1 MVLNST
7 IFHKIQ
13 FKYPLLIIILCMTII
28 VGNALAAT
36 GKISGIVIDKST
48 GEGVTD
54 ASVVVKNESLGAST
68 DLFGEYVILG
78 VNPGLFTVEV
88 SCVGY
93 APLIFTEV
101 YIATDQTTTLDIELV
116 PTLLDLEPV
125 FIEFDA
131 PDVILDKSSSGKVFD
146 ERILDAI
153 NPQSVADVV
162 SVSTGF
168 KIDEEGKMHLRG
180 GRAGDTA
187 FIVEGIDRRDPLVD
201 TQIGFS
207 FVGDAISEVNV
218 LTSGFN
224 AEYGRVM
231 GGVIEV
237 TTAEGKKDHYTGR
250 VEYQTDRL
258 VDSYSFDT
266 DRMEFSLGGPVPVI
280 GKWLKRPITF
290 YYTAVGN
297 LTNTYVGF
305 DIDREANDYIGL
317 GIDLPERQQNKYQT
331 TLKLAYNL
339 SNKEKL
345 SLYLTESYSKWDI
358 YPLGEGGIS
367 GNYGYGYKYN
377 LENRPWAF
385 NKQFSSTLSY
395 TNTLSSKTFFDVKF
409 IVFRTHSK
417 VQPGGKSPGE
427 FTLLDDIEN
436 LQAQAFDRNFN
447 GILDSD
453 EYLDTDGNGF
463 MDGYW
468 DANDNNIF
476 DGGGEGYEDL
486 NMNGCWDRGEDW
498 VDLNGNG
505 IYDAAEPWIDVV
517 NPLTGENNIGVFDPW
532 DIYSDVNG
540 NGRWDPAEP
549 QLDEQDWNGNGRWD
563 GERFIDANL
572 NGMYD
577 PWEPWTDLN
586 NNFLYDIG
594 EPFTD
599 KNGNGKFDYS
609 EGYDDKNFNGF
620 NDRRD
625 LAPTSTA
632 NPFIDADEPFIDGD
646 FYWDTGEPFID
657 EPDPITGEYNGYWNN
672 GEIWFDLPSS
682 FNLQTGAGVWHVGT
696 NMTLNGRYDPPNN
709 FFDEY
714 ELFTRPADWSF
725 SSERSRPIIYT
736 FSESAR
742 GGDWPADIYKL
753 IPGKSTWINRTLHD
767 TDPSTMEFNIHN
779 YTVDETE
786 EWYLDYNNN
795 GVWNSSDRYLNP
807 GTWDPTAF
815 WQERTS
821 TEYTLKFAIQ
831 SQATKYH
838 ELKTGAEIRYR
849 NLDMMSIS
857 QPDLAYNGEAVLP
870 EDSPWRDRGG
880 VRDFYQYNPI
890 EGAFYFQDK
899 MEFEGL
905 IVNSGLRTDFVIH
918 DQKVVDEFR
927 DRVAR
932 DEPGAIIAEAGKWRI
947 SPRLGIS
954 HPITSTSKLY
964 FNYGHFYQ
972 APSFQFFYRSATAN
986 FEANSVIGNPNL
998 DYEKTVQ
1005 YELGVNSEISDLL
1018 VLDISGYYKDQ
1029 YDMISTLDEKWKNI
1043 DLDRYANIDYGRMRG
1058 FEVSIE
1064 KKPANHYYFTVNY
1077 DFSFAFGKASDQHA
1091 SQEARLSNV
1100 PYNFNEHPLNWDET
1114 HKLNAYLTVMYD
1126 RGDHPKFLGFI
1137 LPDDWMATIQW
1148 SFGSGLPYT
1157 PSKYTTGIDD
1167 SNLILANSARRPW
1180 HESTTL
1186 QMEKYYT
1193 LSSKGGK
1200 RSGRDKRMFVG
1211 FSVRNLFNKRNVQ
1224 SLYGET
1230 GSPTQAVHPL
1240 NPSYNPGDN
1249 RQEYDANPRNFA
1261 PGRNIVFKAGYQF

>member
-1 MVLNST
+1 MVFIST
-7 IFHKIQ
+7 FFHKLR
-13 FKYPLLIIILCMTII
+13 FNSPLLIIILCMFLH
-28 VGNALAAT
+28 GGSALAAG
-36 GKISGIVIDKST
+36 GKIAGTVLDKST
-48 GEGVTD
+48 GEPVAD
-54 ASVVVKNESLGAST
+54 ANVVLKGELHGAAT
-68 DLFGEYVILG
+68 DLDGFYTILG
-78 VNPGLFTVEV
+78 VNPGVYTVEV

-93 APLIFTEV
+93 HEISIVEV
-101 YIATDQTTTLDIELV
+101 YVATDITRQLDVEMTPNILELEKAEV
-116 PTLLDLEPV
+116 IWVRPPV
-125 FIEFDA
+125 ELGVSAGGD
-131 PDVILDKSSSGKVFD
+131 ILGR
-146 ERILDAI
+146 EILDAVR
-153 NPQSVADVV
+153 PQSVADVV
-162 SVSTGF
+162 KVTTGF

-187 FIVEGIDRRDPLVD
+187 FIVEGVDRRDPLVD
-201 TQIGFS
+201 TNIGFS
-207 FVGDAISEVNV
+207 FSSESIDEVNV

-237 TTAEGKKDHYTGR
+237 TTSEGNKKNYSGR
-250 VEYQTDRL
+250 VELQTDRL

-266 DRMEFSLGGPVPVI
+266 DRMEFSAGGPVPLTR
-280 GKWLKRPITF
+280 KWLKRPITF
-290 YYTAVGN
+290 YYTAIGN
-297 LTNTYVGF
+297 LTNTYVPF
-305 DIDREANDYIGL
+305 DINRKANDYIGL

-331 TLKLAYNL
+331 TLKLAYNM
-339 SNKEKL
+339 SEKQKL
-345 SLYLTESYSKWDI
+345 SLFLTESYSKWDI

-377 LENRPWAF
+377 LENRPWAW
-385 NKQFSSTLSY
+385 NKQFSSTLAY
-395 TNTLSSKTFFDVKF
+395 TNTISSKTFFDMKF
-409 IVFRTHSK
+409 IVFRTRSK

-427 FTLLDDIEN
+427 FTMLDDIEN
-436 LQAQAFDRNFN
+436 LMAQAFDRNFN

-463 MDGYW
+463 MDGFW
-468 DANDNNIF
+468 DANDNLIF

-486 NMNGCWDRGEDW
+486 NMNGRWDRGEDW
-498 VDLNGNG
+498 VDLNANG

-517 NPLTGENNIGVFDPW
+517 NPLTGENNIGVFDSW
-532 DIYSDVNG
+532 DTYSDVNG

-549 QLDEQDWNGNGRWD
+549 QLAEQDWNGNGRWD
-563 GERFIDANL
+563 GERFIDANM

-577 PWEPWTDLN
+577 PWEAWDDLN

-599 KNGNGKFDYS
+599 QNGNGKFDYS
-609 EGYDDKNFNGF
+609 EGYDDKNVNGF
-620 NDRRD
+620 VDRRE
-625 LAPTSTA
+625 LAQRSTA
-632 NPFIDADEPFIDGD
+632 DPFVDTFEPFIDGD

-657 EPDPITGEYNGYWNN
+657 EPDPITGEYNGHWDR

-682 FNLQTGAGVWHVGT
+682 FNLQTGAGVWNLGT
-696 NMTLNGRYDPPNN
+696 DMTLNGRYDPPNN

-714 ELFTRPADWSF
+714 ELFTKPADWSF
-725 SSERSRPIIYT
+725 SSDRSRPVIYT
-736 FSESAR
+736 YVESAR
-742 GGDWPADIYKL
+742 GSDWPIEFYNY

-767 TDPSTMEFNIHN
+767 QDLSTMRFDIHN
-779 YTVDETE
+779 YTLDEEE
-786 EWYLDYNNN
+786 EWYLDYNDN
-795 GVWNSSDRYLNP
+795 GIWNSDDGFLNR
-807 GTWDPTAF
+807 GLWDPTAY
-815 WQERTS
+815 WQERES

-870 EDSPWRDRGG
+870 EGSPWSDRGG
-880 VRDFYQYNPI
+880 IRDFYQYNPI
-890 EGAFYFQDK
+890 EGAVYFQDK

-905 IVNSGLRTDFVIH
+905 IVNSGLRADFVIH
-918 DQKVVDEFR
+918 DPKVVDEFR

-932 DEPGAIIAEAGKWRI
+932 DEPGAIVAEAGKWRL

-954 HPITSTSKLY
+954 HPITATSKLY

-1005 YELGVNSEISDLL
+1005 YELGVNSQISDLL

-1029 YDMISTLDEKWKNI
+1029 YDMISTLDEKWNNI

-1058 FEVSIE
+1058 FEISIE
-1064 KKPANHYYFTVNY
+1064 KRPANHYYFTVNY

-1091 SQEARLSNV
+1091 SQEARLLNV
-1100 PYNFNEHPLNWDET
+1100 PYNFDEHPLGWDET
-1114 HKLNAYLTVMYD
+1114 HKINSYITVMYNK
-1126 RGDHPKFLGFI
+1126 GDHPRFFGFVF
-1137 LPDDWMATIQW
+1137 PDDWMATLQW
-1148 SFGSGLPYT
+1148 EFGSGLPYT

-1180 HESTTL
+1180 HENTTF
-1186 QMEKYYT
+1186 QIEKYYT
-1193 LSSKGGK
+1193 LFSKGGK
-1200 RSGRDKRMFVG
+1200 SSGRENRMFVG
-1211 FSVRNLFNKRNVQ
+1211 MTIKNMFNKRNIQ
-1224 SLYGET
+1224 SVYSQT
-1230 GSPTQAVHPL
+1230 GSPVQAVHPL
-1240 NPSYNPGDN
+1240 NPGYNPDDN

-1261 PGRNIVFKAGYQF
+1261 PGRNIVFRVGYQF